1 MGSSKSSRSS
11 SRKERKKKK
20 LFLVFVSFFVF
31 GIGFYILDEIST
43 WYNIPLGNSFYVI
56 LGCTLMAV
64 SGIYIVYTIK
74 QLYFSKKR
82 TRTKR
87 IYLDDTTDEKKE

>member
-1 MGSSKSSRSS
+1 MSSSRSS

-20 LFLVFVSFFVF
+20 LLLVFVSFIVF

-43 WYNIPLGNSFYVI
+43 WYDVPLGNSFYVI
-56 LGCTLMAV
+56 LGCTLMAI
-64 SGIYIVYTIK
+64 SGIYIVYTIN
-74 QLYFSKKR
+74 QLYFTKKR

-87 IYLDDTTDEKKE
+87 IYLDDTTDEKTK